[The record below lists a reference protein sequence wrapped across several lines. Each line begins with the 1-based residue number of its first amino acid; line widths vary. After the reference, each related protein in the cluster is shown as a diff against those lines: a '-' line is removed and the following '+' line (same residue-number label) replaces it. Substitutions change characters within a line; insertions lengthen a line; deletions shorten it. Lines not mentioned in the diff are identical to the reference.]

1 MEDNINNYKYDD
13 SVEDLKLRS
22 FVEQSFPK
30 KMDSNSIKQ
39 KTFMKIHDEQRRSH
53 RRQWAR
59 VSCSLYL
66 VDVCLPGSLENFRY
80 SPC

>member
-30 KMDSNSIKQ
+30 KMDSNLIKQ

-59 VSCSLYL
+59 VSVAACILLTLDRKS
-66 VDVCLPGSLENFRY
+66 VV
-80 SPC
+80 